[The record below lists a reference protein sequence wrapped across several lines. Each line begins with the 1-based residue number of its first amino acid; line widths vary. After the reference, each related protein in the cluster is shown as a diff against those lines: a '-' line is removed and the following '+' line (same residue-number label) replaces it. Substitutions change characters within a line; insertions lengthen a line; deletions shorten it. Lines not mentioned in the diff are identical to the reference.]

1 LLFRNTSVN
10 EEIKINT
17 MSQQIGKIRD
27 MEDKLIEQNLE
38 NSREYR
44 ITPLGRSVGWIM
56 NLTDEYPQF

>member
-1 LLFRNTSVN
+1 
-10 EEIKINT
+10 

-27 MEDKLIEQNLE
+27 MEDKLIEQNME